1 MIAMGLLQD
10 SLSATHAIWMRSSL
24 PSLDAIGSS
33 AKSGSAITHFLKSV
47 KRTVSGSTSGCTS
60 ASSAAMSSASSQV
73 SAISELRQPPV
84 GQRLGQ
90 RAVHDA
96 AGEGLGLPAERLDR
110 VADGEVVL
118 ARAGLL
124 ERRGRGADPL
134 PLAAR
139 RRGCPPG
146 CRRRAPPP

>member
-1 MIAMGLLQD
+1 
-10 SLSATHAIWMRSSL
+10 MRSSL

-47 KRTVSGSTSGCTS
+47 KRTVGGSTSECTS

-90 RAVHDA
+90 RTVHDA
-96 AGEGLGLPAERLDR
+96 AGEGLGLLAERLDR

-124 ERRGRGADPL
+124 ARRDRGADPL
-134 PLAAR
+134 SPTVREQSRLARPPLARRVQAHGPLDAR
-139 RRGCPPG
+139 LHHLPF
-146 CRRRAPPP
+146 AHVL